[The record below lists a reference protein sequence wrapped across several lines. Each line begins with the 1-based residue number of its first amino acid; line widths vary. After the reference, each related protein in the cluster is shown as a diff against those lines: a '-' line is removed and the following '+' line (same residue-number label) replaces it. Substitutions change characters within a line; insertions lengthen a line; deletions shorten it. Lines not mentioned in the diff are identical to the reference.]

1 MLGPLDVERLQGA
14 AACWSAVLEVRL
26 AEDSR
31 LGVVRSDERGRQE
44 QHAWVVAVP
53 RALVW
58 VRAAVVH
65 PYSLGLSVEDAP
77 GERLVLGY
85 WLRCQGASPVNR
97 LLAEREQE
105 SVLPSWA
112 LQELMAQRPS
122 AEEGLT
128 LLAPRAL
135 LELPP
140 AWDAVWAQ
148 TVP

>member
-1 MLGPLDVERLQGA
+1 MWEPLLVVHLPGV
-14 AACWSAVLEVRL
+14 AACWSVALEGRL
-26 AEDSR
+26 AGGSR
-31 LGVVRSDERGRQE
+31 LGVVRSGERGRQE

-105 SVLPSWA
+105 SVWPSWA
-112 LQELMAQRPS
+112 LQELMEQRPS